1 MKRLVPLIA
10 SILLSLTL
18 GVSAQQAPDELFV
31 RYYTLIQQ
39 ADALMERN
47 QDRTAMSNYMNAR
60 DGLQQMKKAYPT
72 WNKGV
77 VDFRLDYVNDKLKPL
92 IAKFPPDKAGDAKPF
107 PPATVIRGNK
117 AIASQIGALNNEI
130 IRLQARNKQLQ
141 MDIATAKTIT
151 ADPAELTQAKAQ
163 IERLV
168 KEKAGLDASLS
179 ANLQKLATMV
189 DQAVVD
195 EVQRE
200 LAAANQRATTR
211 VDPAVHRS
219 AQEKLTAN
227 EKRLAE
233 QSGAVARLT
242 QENVALKG
250 RVKELGKSPRNT
262 RAREENRALKNQV
275 SELSRKVAAI
285 SKVEAQN
292 ETLTKR
298 IGVLEEENTGLKAG
312 LRAEQKKLSD
322 IARAGD
328 GGRAKQL
335 ASLTKEN
342 QKLDERLQALVKNDI
357 PALESENDALK
368 KQVRALDRSA
378 GGALRAEKQ
387 NASLQEENTGLKSAN
402 KELEASLKAE
412 RKTVAQLA
420 NQSDEPL
427 RRELADAN
435 QRLARQSGDL
445 ARAGER
451 GKELS
456 SENSALRDTLKRD
469 QRSMAKM
476 VDASVAQEVRR
487 ELEQTKR
494 DHASQL
500 KSGGADT
507 ALQSELSAT
516 RNEIKRKDAAIAAL
530 RKGNEKLEEALADP
544 NTAGSGKQLKSLE
557 KQLADAEKS
566 RKKNEESAAKL
577 AKENADLKQTRS
589 ELEKRLEEAQLAGDA
604 KAAAKQMSRLEKEL
618 AGVQSDRDE
627 LAARRKALQDERD
640 ALSKQVRDAERN
652 NPFEA
657 EMKALKSAKRAT
669 EAKFSSLDRGNARLA
684 KENVDLKQ
692 TRSELEKRLE
702 EAQLAGDAKAAA
714 KQVSRLEKELAGVQS
729 DRDELAARRKALQD
743 ERDALSKQVRDAE
756 RNNPFEAEMKALK
769 SAKRAT
775 EAKFSSLDRGNA
787 RLAKRNEEVAAQLAD
802 VKLVSRKADAK
813 LAAKV
818 EKLEAERD
826 DLARELK
833 ASTKQLNDRKAR
845 REGAKVS
852 EMADELAQVRARLDV
867 LDARAVPFTPEE
879 SALFDKK
886 PAGTTDLSDG
896 ATRKA
901 RRQLPAAA
909 GVLVAEAQRAFEAR
923 RYSDAEKKYQEVVK
937 MDDGNV
943 SVLANLAAAQI
954 EQGNLS
960 EADTNLK
967 KALAA
972 DSGDAFAQ
980 YQMGYLKYRQ
990 KKLDDALN
998 HLSRAAELEPKN
1010 AEVHHYLGIVLSD
1023 KGQVGAAETHL
1034 RKAIQLQPGNAT
1046 AHHNLAVI
1054 YVTQKPPLRE
1064 LARWHYQKARE
1075 GGHAESLEL
1084 ERMINAK

>member
-179 ANLQKLATMV
+179 ANRQKLATMV

-652 NPFEA
+652 NSFEA
-657 EMKALKSAKRAT
+657 EMKALK
-669 EAKFSSLDRGNARLA
+669 G
-684 KENVDLKQ
+684 
-692 TRSELEKRLE
+692 
-702 EAQLAGDAKAAA
+702 
-714 KQVSRLEKELAGVQS
+714 
-729 DRDELAARRKALQD
+729 
-743 ERDALSKQVRDAE
+743 
-756 RNNPFEAEMKALK
+756 
-769 SAKRAT
+769 AKRAT

-845 REGAKVS
+845 REGVKIS